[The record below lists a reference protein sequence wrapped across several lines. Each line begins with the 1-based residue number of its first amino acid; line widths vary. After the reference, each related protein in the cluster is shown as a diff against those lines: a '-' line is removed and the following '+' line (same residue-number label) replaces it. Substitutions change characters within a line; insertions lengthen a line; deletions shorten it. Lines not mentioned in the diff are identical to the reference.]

1 MTRELFAGITVEDFV
16 YLAAIL
22 GAGIVVALVVK
33 VVTTIIKR
41 RLRRRTR
48 TNLVAQ
54 IVDDLDGPLF
64 LWVLT
69 VSLYLGLLLLPP
81 ADAYAGILRQWV
93 VVATIALVVVT
104 AIHIQGHALNW
115 YLRRVGRRTSQV
127 KVFNS
132 LLPMV
137 KRIATLVILAMGIL
151 IIMDQL
157 GISIA
162 PLIAGLGIGGL
173 AVALALQGTLTNFFA
188 GLNILTDGSI
198 RIGDFVELESGMSGY
213 VDQIGWR
220 TTRIRMLANNMV
232 IIPNTK
238 LADSIATN
246 YNYPEDQMSVYL
258 AVGVS
263 YASDL
268 DYVERVTVEVA
279 KQVMDETVGAVEGY
293 EPSVWYT
300 EFGDSNINFWVVL
313 RAHGYGESWLL
324 KHNFV
329 KALFRR
335 YNEEGIEISFP
346 ARNIYMRG
354 GTTEPGV
361 TETNAAQ
368 IEEAARSRSR
378 GTGDG
383 ESRGGP
389 RRRISGVDL
398 GAAEQ
403 GASGDPTGGAAS
415 PGGDVP
421 PG

>member
-1 MTRELFAGITVEDFV
+1 MSRELFAGITVENLV
-16 YLAAIL
+16 YLA
-22 GAGIVVALVVK
+22 VVFGTGMFLALVVK
-33 VVTTIIKR
+33 VGTTIIKR
-41 RLRRRTR
+41 RLRRKTR
-48 TNLVAQ
+48 TSLAAQ

-64 LWVLT
+64 LWILT
-69 VSLYLGLLLLPP
+69 VSLYLGLLRLPLS
-81 ADAYAGILRQWV
+81 DDLKESLRQWV
-93 VVATIALVVVT
+93 AVITIALVVLA
-104 AIHIQGHALNW
+104 AIRIQGHSLNW

-132 LLPMV
+132 LLPMGR
-137 KRIATLVILAMGIL
+137 RIATLLTLAMGIL

-157 GISIA
+157 GLSIA

-198 RIGDFVELESGMSGY
+198 RVGDFVELEGGMNGY

-232 IIPNTK
+232 IIPNTR

-258 AVGVS
+258 EVGVS
-263 YASDL
+263 YDSDL
-268 DYVERVTVEVA
+268 DHVEEVTVEVA
-279 KQVMDETVGAVEGY
+279 KQIMDGTEGAVEGY
-293 EPSVWYT
+293 EPSIWYT

-324 KHNFV
+324 KHNFI

-346 ARNIYMRG
+346 ARNVYMRD
-354 GTTEPGV
+354 GTVEPD
-361 TETNAAQ
+361 AAQ
-368 IEEAARSRSR
+368 IEAAGRSGARRTETRSTDDRPR
-378 GTGDG
+378 G
-383 ESRGGP
+383 
-389 RRRISGVDL
+389 RRTGVDL
-398 GAAEQ
+398 GAAER
-403 GASGDPTGGAAS
+403 GADGEPPGGGGPT
-415 PGGDVP
+415 GGDVP

>member
-1 MTRELFAGITVEDFV
+1 MDSELFSGITVV
-16 YLAAIL
+16 TLALLATGCGSGIF
-22 GAGIVVALVVK
+22 GARVCE
-33 VVTTIIKR
+33 VVTTVTKR

-48 TNLVAQ
+48 TNLLAQ
-54 IVDDLDGPLF
+54 IVDDLDGPLS

-69 VSLYLGLLLLPP
+69 EALYLGLLQLSLS
-81 ADAYAGILRQWV
+81 DDLKESLRQWV
-93 VVATIALVVVT
+93 VVITIALVVVT
-104 AIHIQGHALNW
+104 SIRIQGHALSW
-115 YLRRVGRRTSQV
+115 YLRRVGRRTSQT

-132 LLPMV
+132 LLPVV

-157 GISIA
+157 GLSIA
-162 PLIAGLGIGGL
+162 PLVAGLGIGGL

-198 RIGDFVELESGMSGY
+198 RIGDFVELEGGLSGY

-232 IIPNTK
+232 IIPNTR

-246 YNYPEDQMSVYL
+246 YNYPDDQMSVYL
-258 AVGVS
+258 ELGVS

-268 DYVERVTVEVA
+268 DHVERVTVEVA
-279 KQVMDETVGAVEGY
+279 KEVMDATEGAVDGY
-293 EPSVWYT
+293 EPSIWYT

-313 RAHGYGESWLL
+313 RAHGYMESWLL
-324 KHNFV
+324 KHNFI

-346 ARNIYMRG
+346 ARNVYMRG
-354 GTTEPGV
+354 GAAEPD
-361 TETNAAQ
+361 AAQ
-368 IEEAARSRSR
+368 IEASIRSRAGR
-378 GTGDG
+378 TDTGKGDG
-383 ESRGGP
+383 DPSGRTGGQ
-389 RRRISGVDL
+389 STGVDL

-403 GASGDPTGGAAS
+403 GADGGPSGADA
-415 PGGDVP
+415 P

>member
-1 MTRELFAGITVEDFV
+1 MDRELFAGITVENLVFM
-16 YLAAIL
+16 AAVL
-22 GAGIVVALVVK
+22 GSGIVVALVVK
-33 VVTTIIKR
+33 VVTTVTKR

-48 TNLVAQ
+48 TNLLAQ
-54 IVDDLDGPLF
+54 IVDDLDGPLS

-69 VSLYLGLLLLPP
+69 EALYLGLLQLSLS
-81 ADAYAGILRQWV
+81 DDLKESLRQWV
-93 VVATIALVVVT
+93 VVITIALVVVT
-104 AIHIQGHALNW
+104 SIRIQGHALSW
-115 YLRRVGRRTSQV
+115 YLRRVGRRTSQT

-132 LLPMV
+132 LLPVV

-157 GISIA
+157 GLSIA
-162 PLIAGLGIGGL
+162 PLVAGLGIGGL

-198 RIGDFVELESGMSGY
+198 RIGDFVELEGGLSGY

-232 IIPNTK
+232 IIPNTR

-246 YNYPEDQMSVYL
+246 YNYPDDQMSVYL
-258 AVGVS
+258 ELGVS

-268 DYVERVTVEVA
+268 DHVERVTVEVA
-279 KQVMDETVGAVEGY
+279 KEVMDATEGAVDGY
-293 EPSVWYT
+293 EPSIWYT

-313 RAHGYGESWLL
+313 RAHGYMESWLL
-324 KHNFV
+324 KHNFI

-346 ARNIYMRG
+346 ARNVYMRG
-354 GTTEPGV
+354 GAAEPD
-361 TETNAAQ
+361 AAQ
-368 IEEAARSRSR
+368 IEASIRSRAGR
-378 GTGDG
+378 TEPGKGDG
-383 ESRGGP
+383 DPRGRSEGQ
-389 RRRISGVDL
+389 RTGVDL
-398 GAAEQ
+398 GAAEH
-403 GASGDPTGGAAS
+403 GADGEPPGGGGPSSGGA
-415 PGGDVP
+415 P